1 MNRRIIRIRGLHYP
15 KYCHKTTKK
24 VQPMKLQRFTPII
37 ILIAFLIAPFSI
49 IAQEYNFQPIDSL
62 FRLMETN
69 NKGMGSLAIRK
80 EGKLLY
86 SNTLGHYSLNGN
98 DKKTTNTQTGFRIG
112 SITKMFT
119 SVLIFQLIEEGK
131 LTLETP
137 LLKFYP
143 NIKNAKDITISDLLN
158 HRSGIHNFTDDT
170 DYQFYMQSKKSKK
183 EMLEIIAKKGVD
195 FEPNEKASYS
205 NANYLLLGYIAE
217 DISKKSYADL
227 VKTKICDRLQLK
239 RTYLGDGVKESNNE
253 AQSYMYLK
261 NKYTKT
267 TETHT
272 NVAYSAGS
280 LVSTPEELTMFI
292 DALFTF
298 KLLKK
303 ETLDKMVELK
313 DNYGR
318 GIFRY
323 PYDNSWLFGHTGG
336 IDNFQS
342 MLAYDSETGVSVSY
356 CANSVSHPVNDILL
370 FVLAQV
376 YNKGVLY
383 PNFSTVEVD
392 EAILK
397 TYEGEYSADKF
408 PLKLKVFVKNGK
420 LFAQATGQDEFSLDA
435 LSQTKFEFQAARI
448 TMDFDA
454 VSKSM
459 KFEQGGSKFTFVKK

>member
-1 MNRRIIRIRGLHYP
+1 
-15 KYCHKTTKK
+15 
-24 VQPMKLQRFTPII
+24 MKLQRFTPII
-37 ILIAFLIAPFSI
+37 ILTAFLIAPFSM
-49 IAQEYNFQPIDSL
+49 IAQEFNFQPIDSL
-62 FRLMETN
+62 FRLMEIN

-80 EGKLLY
+80 DGKLLY
-86 SNTLGHYSLNGN
+86 SKTLGHYSINGN
-98 DKKTTNTQTGFRIG
+98 DKKSTNTQTGFRIG

-137 LLKFYP
+137 LSKYYP
-143 NIKNAKDITISDLLN
+143 TINNAKSITISDLLN

-183 EMLEIIAKKGVD
+183 EMLDIIKTKGVD
-195 FEPNEKASYS
+195 FEPNSKAEYS

-217 DISKKSYADL
+217 DITKKSYAEL
-227 VKTKICDRLQLK
+227 IKTRICDKLELK

-253 AQSYMYLK
+253 AQSYIFLK
-261 NKYTKT
+261 NKYTQT
-267 TETHT
+267 TETHP
-272 NVAYSAGS
+272 NIAYSAGS

-342 MLAYDSETGVSVSY
+342 MLAYDSEIGVSVSY
-356 CANSVSHPVNDILL
+356 CANAVSYPVNDILL
-370 FVLAQV
+370 FVLAQM
-376 YNKGVLY
+376 YNKGVQY
-383 PNFSTVEVD
+383 PNFSTIEVD

-408 PLKLKVFVKNGK
+408 PLKIKVFVKGGK
-420 LFAQATGQDEFSLDA
+420 LLAQATGQEEFSLEA
-435 LSQTKFEFQAARI
+435 LSQTKFEFQPARI

-454 VSKSM
+454 ASKTM
-459 KFEQGGSKFTFVKK
+459 KFDQSGLKYTFVKKQ